1 LYSEKRI
8 SFSLKI
14 ITMEKIQI
22 LAIGRDALLLQ
33 KLSSFM
39 NENPKWES
47 TATVDD
53 ETAIELFHQRKYDI
67 VLFVDQIEGE
77 SDKKLRSLF
86 SFNNPEV
93 IFIKHVGESTGLLAS
108 EIQEALDK
116 RKQPVNIVDD
126 VFKNLETKS

>member
-1 LYSEKRI
+1 
-8 SFSLKI
+8 
-14 ITMEKIQI
+14 MEKVQI
-22 LAIGRDALLLQ
+22 LAFGRDPVLLQ

-53 ETAIELFHQRKYDI
+53 ETAIEIFHQRKFDVI
-67 VLFVDQIEGE
+67 LLIDEVERE
-77 SDKKLRSLF
+77 SDQKFRSLF
-86 SFNNPEV
+86 SFNNPDL
-93 IFIKHVGESTGLLAS
+93 IFINHVGDSTGFLAN

-126 VFKNLETKS
+126 VFKKPETNS